1 MALPTIESPTYKLEL
16 PSTGQEVT
24 YRPFLV
30 KEQKNLLIAQ
40 NSESQKEIADA
51 IAKIVSDCTFNGVN
65 PYNAPIFDIEYI
77 FIKIR
82 VKSVG
87 ETATLNVLCPDDN
100 ETYAQITINL
110 DELDVQVS
118 DEHEKQIVIND
129 TVTMHMTYP
138 TVKEFY
144 GLDKLDDVDSMFE
157 MINRCVEKID
167 YGETTY
173 NKVDITKKEMTD
185 FIESLPSDG
194 FEKIGKFFETMP
206 KVLHVIEVENP
217 KTKKTGEVII
227 QGLDSFFV

>member
-51 IAKIVSDCTFNGVN
+51 IAKVVTDCTFNSID
-65 PYNAPIFDIEYI
+65 PYNTPIFDIEYV
-77 FIKIR
+77 FLKIR

-87 ETATLNVLCPDDN
+87 ESSTLNVLCPDD
-100 ETYAQITINL
+100 EKTYAQITVNL

-118 DEHEKQIVIND
+118 DEHEKEIVIND
-129 TVTMHMTYP
+129 TVTMHMKYP
-138 TVKEFY
+138 TIKEFY
-144 GLDKLDDVDSMFE
+144 GMEKLDDINSMFE
-157 MINRCVEKID
+157 MINRCIEKID
-167 YGETTY
+167 YGDTTY
-173 NKVDITKKEMTD
+173 NKVDITTKEMND
-185 FIESLPSDG
+185 FIESLPNEG
-194 FEKIGKFFETMP
+194 FEKIGKFFDTMP
-206 KVLHVIEVENP
+206 KVTHVVEVKNP
-217 KTKKTGEVII
+217 KTKKTGEVVI